1 MYLLI
6 NDKNIIIGTSA
17 KPLSKDYCTEHN
29 ITLLRINKKEFNIK
43 LLGSKLEKIP
53 NDI

>member
-6 NDKNIIIGTSA
+6 NDNNIIIGTSA
-17 KPLSKDYCTEHN
+17 KPLSKQYCTERN
-29 ITLLRINKKEFNIK
+29 ITLLYINKNEFNIK
-43 LLGSKLEKIP
+43 LLGSKVEKIP